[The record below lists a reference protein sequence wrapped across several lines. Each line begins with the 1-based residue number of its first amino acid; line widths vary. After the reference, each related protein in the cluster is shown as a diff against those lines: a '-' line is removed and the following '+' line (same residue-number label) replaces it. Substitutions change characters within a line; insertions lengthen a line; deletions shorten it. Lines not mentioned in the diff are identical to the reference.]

1 MTQTSLPRVRMRLLA
16 TILTPVLVLVALL
29 SWSLASP
36 PGASPD
42 DDFHLASIWC
52 GDGIR
57 AGLCESGVNADW
69 RMVPQAL
76 RDSYC
81 FAFNGDRSA
90 ACQTEAVSSASSVLA
105 ASSHGNW
112 TGAYPPVFYSVM
124 GVFASNNVTASI
136 ALMRAFNALLF
147 VGLSMTLYL
156 LLPRHRRSALVWGF
170 AVTLVPLG
178 MFLIPSTNPSSWAII
193 SAGTLWIALL
203 GYFESSGL
211 RKLGLGSIAVIATL
225 LGATARADAAIYAI
239 VAIVAVVLIAAKRQK
254 NFLLSMFLPVCLV
267 LVSAFFFFA
276 ASQSS
281 FAATGLP
288 SGDKATSHLSWQFL
302 AFTDFM
308 NVPALWAGALGS
320 GPLGWL
326 DTNLP
331 AIVGVIGIA
340 VFCAVTFTGV
350 RTLPV
355 RKALGLAGILGALWL
370 IPTYVL
376 VQSKALVGVQ
386 VQPRYILPLMILLA
400 GVALVQS
407 NRGTLELRRGQTI
420 TIVGAL
426 TVANSVALHF
436 NIRRYVTG
444 TDFASLNLDAG
455 VEWWWA
461 IPLSPMTVWALGTLF
476 FAAALVA
483 LSPAIWSA
491 RTSPPGLVPQAL
503 GDGGTVGLSR
513 TTG

>member
-1 MTQTSLPRVRMRLLA
+1 MRLLA
-16 TILTPVLVLVALL
+16 TILTPVLMLVALL

-57 AGLCESGVNADW
+57 EGLCESGVNPDW

-76 RDSYC
+76 LDSYC
-81 FAFNGDRSA
+81 FAFNGNESA
-90 ACQTEAVSSASSVLA
+90 ACQTKAVSSTSTELA

-112 TGAYPPVFYSVM
+112 TGDYPPVFYSVM
-124 GVFASNNVTASI
+124 GLFASNNVSASI
-136 ALMRAFNALLF
+136 ALMRAFNALIF
-147 VGLSMTLYL
+147 VGLSMSLFL

-203 GYFESSGL
+203 GYFESFGL
-211 RKLGLGSIAVIATL
+211 RKLGLGTIAVIATM
-225 LGATARADAAIYAI
+225 LGATARADAAVYAI
-239 VAIVAVVLIAAKRQK
+239 VAIVAVVLIAAKREK
-254 NFLLSMFLPVCLV
+254 GFILSMILPVGLV
-267 LVSAFFFFA
+267 LIAAFFFFA
-276 ASQSS
+276 ANQSS

-288 SGDKATSHLSWQFL
+288 SADKATSHLSWQFL
-302 AFTDFM
+302 AFTNIM

-331 AIVGVIGIA
+331 AIVWVIGIA
-340 VFCAVTFTGV
+340 VFCAVTFTGL

-355 RKALGLAGILGALWL
+355 RKALALAGILGALWL

-407 NRGTLELRRGQTI
+407 NRGTLDLTRGQATI
-420 TIVGAL
+420 VVGAL
-426 TVANSVALHF
+426 TIANSVALHF

-461 IPLSPMTVWALGTLF
+461 IPLSPMTIWALGTLS

-483 LSPAIWSA
+483 LTPAIWSA
-491 RTSPPGLVPQAL
+491 RTSSPGLVPQISAAR
-503 GDGGTVGLSR
+503 GTVDPSR
-513 TTG
+513 TTS